1 MFCYNYY
8 GDSMN
13 TFIVAFV
20 IIIIV
25 GLIGIYFKIKL
36 DNIGEY
42 IIRIN
47 EAETNLDAAL
57 SKRYDLLNKSIDIIK
72 KYTNKEENILETIES
87 IRSQK
92 LSNFEL
98 DKQLYKGIEEFH
110 NYAEEE
116 PNIKDNDDY
125 SSIEI
130 ALIESE
136 SEIVALKT
144 YYNDITTEYNKLVST
159 FPSNIIGKIKGYKV
173 KEQFELENH
182 LDLINSLK

>member
-13 TFIVAFV
+13 TFIIIFV
-20 IIIIV
+20 IIIII
-25 GLIGIYFKIKL
+25 GLVGIYFKIKL

-98 DKQLYKGIEEFH
+98 DKHLYKGIEEFH

-159 FPSNIIGKIKGYKV
+159 FPSNILSKIKGYKI

>member
-1 MFCYNYY
+1 MICYNYY
-8 GDSMN
+8 GDSMS
-13 TFIVAFV
+13 TLIIIFI

-25 GLIGIYFKIKL
+25 GIIGIYFKIKL

-42 IIRIN
+42 IIRIS
-47 EAETNLDAAL
+47 EAETNLEASL
-57 SKRYDLLNKSIDIIK
+57 NKRYDLLNKSIDIIK
-72 KYTNKEENILETIES
+72 KYTNKEENILETIET

-98 DKQLYKGIEEFH
+98 DKNLYKGIEEFH
-110 NYAEEE
+110 SYAKRE
-116 PNIKDNDDY
+116 PNIKNNDDY

-130 ALIESE
+130 DLIELE

-144 YYNDITTEYNKLVST
+144 YYNDITTEYNKLISV

-173 KEQFELENH
+173 KEQFEMENH
-182 LDLINSLK
+182 LELINSLK